1 MTICII
7 VIISCVID
15 IAVTNLTSVQNTLGK
30 LGQQSGQVF
39 GDSKSKKATTNCVG
53 SLTCTVTDNT
63 IIDVAMII
71 NIILMNKVFA
81 KLKCL
86 LAIHAEG
93 MQRVDLHD
101 HKNQCRYDHQRQFH
115 EDVFAK

>member
-1 MTICII
+1 MIIHYIQRYHYIQITIII
-7 VIISCVID
+7 LVGC
-15 IAVTNLTSVQNTLGK
+15 K
-30 LGQQSGQVF
+30 LGQKSGQVF

-93 MQRVDLHD
+93 MQRVGLHD
-101 HKNQCRYDHQRQFH
+101 HKN
-115 EDVFAK
+115 